1 MKYLR
6 KFDEISEFV
15 SATTEDDIE
24 LPNVSLVYEDT
35 IWNKEVYYSYLMTDI
50 SNPEMMDIARSAG
63 WVGPT
68 DTAMTYAQA
77 FAVTT
82 EQFNNANVI
91 RPDSSGPNGYVCT
104 FKDIKHFDEFEYFT
118 NVTALTWTSNGDTA
132 DTVYHGSF
140 FNATKLETVK
150 LPQTLRLTQRNT
162 FMNCSSLEN
171 VGMSKA
177 IKQLGRNCFV
187 YCWKLKHLE
196 LPEGLNVISESC
208 FVYSGLGDTEPL
220 MLPTSITYLGAT
232 SCPIYWYRKFNETLD
247 FPRIRYF
254 GQENFI
260 NQIGPRNLIMGA
272 NLETLGVGD
281 HEYTQH
287 YNDVFWDT
295 LESVTIS
302 PDCENFKTINNVVYT
317 KDGVYCYGGA
327 DYGLSKQEVLELEE
341 GTQKIVSGAFRT
353 FFSYDD
359 SAEACPW
366 CHRED
371 MILRRV
377 IFPSTLVQIGYCCFQ
392 YSMPFEVVCKAV
404 TPPKRLYGVF
414 ASGVGNI
421 YVPDESVDAYKAA
434 QYWSGNKN
442 KIKPMSE
449 LPEL

>member
-1 MKYLR
+1 MIYL
-6 KFDEISEFV
+6 KKLSDWDGFVDFVKSDEY
-15 SATTEDDIE
+15 AGDIIAWDGGE
-24 LPNVSLVYEDT
+24 G
-35 IWNKEVYYSYLMTDI
+35 VYYNDAAANEN
-50 SNPEMMDIARSAG
+50 NPELMDIARNEG
-63 WVGPT
+63 WV
-68 DTAMTYAQA
+68 DETATTLS
-77 FAVTT
+77 FRTCFGITT
-82 EQFNNANVI
+82 EQFNEANVNI
-91 RPDSSGPNGYVCT
+91 TDSSAPNGYDST
-104 FKDIKHFDEFEYFT
+104 FKNLTHFDEFQYFLE
-118 NVTALTWTSNGDTA
+118 VTALTFTSIDNG
-132 DTVYHGSF
+132 YKGSF
-140 FNATKLETVK
+140 FNATKLESLV
-150 LPQTLRLTQRNT
+150 LPPKVMLTENYT
-162 FMNCSSLEN
+162 FRSCSSLTN
-171 VGMSKA
+171 LVLPNGL
-177 IKQLGRNCFV
+177 KQLGRQAFV
-187 YCWKLKHLE
+187 YCWALKHLE
-196 LPEGLNVISESC
+196 LPNTLNVIKESC

-247 FPRIRYF
+247 FPRVRYF

-260 NQIGPRNLIMGA
+260 NQVGPRNLIIGDR
-272 NLETLGVGD
+272 LETLGVGD

-434 QYWSGNKN
+434 QYWSGNRN

-449 LPEL
+449 LPEI